1 MKLAKKIL
9 ILPLM
14 AALFISTT
22 AINSQETHPEAT
34 SHNGCRNN

>member
-9 ILPLM
+9 ILTLM
-14 AALFISTT
+14 AALFTSTT